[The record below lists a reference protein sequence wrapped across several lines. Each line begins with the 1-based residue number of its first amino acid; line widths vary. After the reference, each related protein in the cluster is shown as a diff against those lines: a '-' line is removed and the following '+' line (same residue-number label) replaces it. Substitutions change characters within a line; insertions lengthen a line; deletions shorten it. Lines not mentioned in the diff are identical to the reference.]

1 MFRKF
6 LIFLFF
12 LVLVTAKRFG
22 VSMINDINYGQ
33 RRWEKRNNKTMLP
46 VGGINADGPYGR
58 YRRPR
63 AINLDDNFD
72 NDKNNLKQQSEMIEK
87 KSLMKM
93 LKQQRQQE
101 NNQKFDDFWSTDSD
115 DVMDDLD
122 NRSIT
127 DSIKTTNGTMLSKR
141 SSWSSYSYSTPSY
154 TTRSYSTNPHYDWY
168 WRNRMD
174 QQHSMNDLSNV
185 NSSSMINNNNFSN
198 QNESFSMP
206 NLTNVY

>member
-63 AINLDDNFD
+63 AIILDDNFD

-93 LKQQRQQE
+93 LKQQQE

-154 TTRSYSTNPHYDWY
+154 TTRSYSTNSHYDWY

-174 QQHSMNDLSNV
+174 KQHSMNDLSNV